1 MEESSY
7 LYNMKAI
14 LIKPADK
21 RTYSK
26 ILEYI
31 KALHIPAKILADREA
46 KDELFIN
53 SIEER
58 MKSPQAVSKEEIK
71 KFFSRNGI

>member
-1 MEESSY
+1 
-7 LYNMKAI
+7 MKAI

-21 RTYSK
+21 RTYLK

-31 KALHIPAKILADREA
+31 KSLHIPAKILAEREEE
-46 KDELFIN
+46 DELFIN

-58 MKSPQAVSKEEIK
+58 MKSPQAVPKEEIK